1 MLQVHTGELQKIK
14 RQCTSSLHKSRQLTY
29 PLNILKRLL
38 SFSCELRQLTSLQK
52 KLEQQLQLLE
62 TYYASNIHSYT
73 NAEKRILK
81 RAEKICTK
89 SINKWTDIWNVE
101 ETSFKTNHRFHHS
114 IREWKTLNSYLQNGV
129 CAGVFGSFHAYQ
141 YRIHTNKK
149 YAQAYLGVSVGKI
162 SGNIDGKVQ
171 LYNSDKVFDPQLTIH
186 TEAQG
191 SLAELRAHASLGN
204 SIIHG
209 DLEGAIGVG
218 VVKGEAKA
226 VITKKEVTLKAEVGA
241 AAIQGEVKGSIS
253 LFGCKITLTGIQEVG
268 SVGAG
273 LEFSSK
279 TGEVEFGG
287 RASFLAGLGFK
298 VKINYG

>member
-1 MLQVHTGELQKIK
+1 MLQVYTGELQKIK
-14 RQCTSSLHKSRQLTY
+14 RQCTTSLHKCSQLTY
-29 PLNILKRLL
+29 PLFTLQRIL
-38 SFSCELRQLTSLQK
+38 SFSYELRQLTSLQK
-52 KLEQQLQLLE
+52 KLEQQLQQLE
-62 TYYASNIHSYT
+62 TYYAENIHSYT
-73 NAEKRILK
+73 NAENRILK
-81 RAEKICTK
+81 RAENTCTK
-89 SINKWTDIWNVE
+89 SINRTNIWNVE

-114 IREWKTLNSYLQNGV
+114 IRVGKTLENYLQNGV
-129 CAGVFGSFHAYQ
+129 CAGFFGGFQAYQ
-141 YRIHTNKK
+141 YRIYTNKK
-149 YAQAYLGVSVGKI
+149 YAQASLGLSAGKI

-186 TEAQG
+186 TQAQG
-191 SLAELRAHASLGN
+191 ALGELRAQASLGN

-209 DLEGAIGVG
+209 DLEGAIGIG

-226 VITKKEVTLKAEVGA
+226 VITKKEVTVKAEVGA
-241 AAIQGEVKGSIS
+241 AAIQGEVKGSFS

-273 LEFSSK
+273 MEFSSK

-298 VKINYG
+298 IKINYG